1 MTLTL
6 PLPTA
11 SHNPN
16 SRAHWRKKAAAKKEA
31 RNIGKLITLEALKGQ
46 PAPPFT
52 GYTLTFFHKQ
62 NRNRD
67 DDNFAASF
75 KAYRDGIAD
84 ALRIDDNILKMK
96 ETPLMLLDPTN
107 PRLEVR
113 LHA

>member
-16 SRAHWRKKAAAKKEA
+16 SKAHWRKKAKAKAEA
-31 RNIGKLITLEALKGQ
+31 RNVAKLITLEALKGQ

-52 GYTLTFFHKQ
+52 GYSLTFYHKQ
-62 NRNRD
+62 ARKRD
-67 DDNFAASF
+67 DDNLAASF

-84 ALRIDDNILKMK
+84 ALRIDDNALRQLTFPTSLI
-96 ETPLMLLDPTN
+96 DPN
-107 PRLEVR
+107 KPRLEVT
-113 LHA
+113 LLP